1 MTISELKAQ
10 VEYYRADLIT
20 KKNGLAVLF
29 SKNGPV
35 GMTVIDAIVKT
46 LETQQAKIEELE
58 SKLKSLQR

>member
-10 VEYYRADLIT
+10 VEYYRTDLIT
-20 KKNGLAVLF
+20 KKKGLAVKF
-29 SKNGPV
+29 SEYGPV

-58 SKLKSLQR
+58 SKLNSLQA